1 MARSKRSKKYIYN
14 SATKLAR
21 KRLAAL
27 PGLLKMTFLLGPS
40 NIWSYKPGKDIERYA
55 THAWGKR
62 LLCARALYLSLLVL
76 FLVLY
81 CLFTAKW
88 ELFSFTF
95 FAQIFRER
103 LQICDDWA
111 RQREGGLGRRS
122 RLPVDIGGPA
132 AFSPNLSFFI
142 SSNFYGALQ
151 IGNRKCTWK
160 INRWK
165 AFLFFAQV

>member
-1 MARSKRSKKYIYN
+1 MKE
-14 SATKLAR
+14 R
-21 KRLAAL
+21 KRLTAL
-27 PGLLKMTFLLGPS
+27 PGLLEMTFLLGPS

-103 LQICDDWA
+103 LQICD
-111 RQREGGLGRRS
+111 RIKQRGRRGPS
-122 RLPVDIGGPA
+122 RLLDIGGPA
-132 AFSPNLSFFI
+132 AFSPNLSLFI
-142 SSNFYGALQ
+142 SPNFYGALQ